1 MRYLGSRSVE
11 LSQKPPRRI
20 LALCPG
26 YFSRMPAARGGCIN
40 WGRQP
45 DVDALAWLLR
55 GELKQRH
62 PGRLIR

>member
-11 LSQKPPRRI
+11 LSQKPPRCI

-26 YFSRMPAARGGCIN
+26 YLSKMPAARGGCLN

-45 DVDALAWLLR
+45 DALAWLLR
-55 GELKQRH
+55 GELKQQD